1 MTDCEYY
8 TVDLDQLARPLDA
21 TSTDHDITVAGALS
35 SPLLRRLI
43 HTAVGLSTDS
53 IDLLA
58 TMTDRLRSVEGIII
72 RDPLEL

>member
-1 MTDCEYY
+1 MTDCEYC
-8 TVDLDQLARPLDA
+8 TVDLDQLVRPLG
-21 TSTDHDITVAGALS
+21 TTPIDHDIGVASALA

-58 TMTDRLRSVEGIII
+58 TMTDRLRAVEGIII